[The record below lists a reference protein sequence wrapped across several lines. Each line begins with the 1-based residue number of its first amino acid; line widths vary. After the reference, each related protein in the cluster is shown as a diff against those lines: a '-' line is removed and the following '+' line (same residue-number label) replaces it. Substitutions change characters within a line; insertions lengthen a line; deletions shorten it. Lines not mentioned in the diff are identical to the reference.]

1 MKNKNNTVKVS
12 KIILIGI
19 VFLFALI
26 IVKMLYISV
35 TNKAELNGMNLKT
48 FASNRDTLKQTLYAN
63 RGTIYDVNG
72 EILAQNVNSYTV
84 IAYLNSN
91 RTTND
96 KNPQHVVDKEY
107 TATELEKVFIANK
120 ITNMSKDYILNLL
133 NTKIKNCDTNDACTE
148 KAPYQVELGPGGR
161 GITEL
166 IKEDIEELDLPGIDF
181 IQSTKRYYKMG
192 NFASY
197 IVGYSKKNN
206 AGELVGEMGIEA
218 YYDKE
223 LKGKNGYSEYQVD
236 AYGYQIP
243 NTPSIT
249 DEPLNGSD
257 IYLTLDN
264 TIQLKLE
271 SIVKE
276 LTDMYSMS
284 WITFSVA
291 DAKTGA
297 ILGTASSP
305 NFNPNTLEIE
315 SYLTPLTQ
323 YAYEP
328 GSTMKIFSFMAA
340 MENNVYQ
347 GDEQYQSGTIKVGDI
362 TIKDFNGVGWG
373 TITYDEGFAYSS
385 NVAATKLAQKMGKAK
400 LKNYYDTAGFGTK
413 TGIELPNES
422 SGKIAFNYEVELSN
436 ASFGQGILTTPVQT
450 IQALTAI
457 SNDGMMLKPYIVSKI
472 VNPDTN
478 EITYQ
483 GEKTEVRTIASHE
496 TIEKMKSLMYDVV
509 YSGKTDA
516 KFFKPEK
523 VSLIGKTGTAQI
535 ASKNGG
541 YLSGTYDYIRS
552 FVGLFPAE
560 EPEYIV
566 HISVKQLVGSFKVVA
581 NKVADLVDDIASY
594 KNITDKKDEEHLTV
608 ISMPNV
614 INKSTEMALT
624 TLESLNLKTIVLG
637 EGTTIINQ
645 YPYKDE
651 KVNKDGLILLLT
663 NKDTYRMPNIL
674 NWSYADVKNLCNFIN
689 LNCQYEGYGYVT
701 DYSIKSNEII
711 NQKDVLN
718 IKFENIYDKYINPS
732 NDEPE
737 PKEN

>member
-1 MKNKNNTVKVS
+1 MKNRNNTVKIN

-19 VFLFALI
+19 VFLFAMI
-26 IVKMLYISV
+26 ITKMLYISI
-35 TNKAELNGMNLKT
+35 TNKAALNGMNLKT
-48 FASNRDTLKQTLYAN
+48 FASNRDTLKQTLFAN

-72 EILAQNVNSYTV
+72 DVLAQNVNSYTV
-84 IAYLNSN
+84 IAYLAST
-91 RTTND
+91 RTTNE

-107 TATELEKVFIANK
+107 TAVELEKVFINHK
-120 ITNMSKDYILNLL
+120 INNMSKDYILSLL
-133 NTKIKNCDTNDACTE
+133 NSKIKSCDSNDNCTE
-148 KAPYQVELGPGGR
+148 KPPYQVELGPGGR

-166 IKEDIEELDLPGIDF
+166 IKEDIEALDLPGIDF

-197 IVGYSKKNN
+197 VIGYSKKNDD
-206 AGELVGEMGIEA
+206 GELVGEMGIED

-243 NTPSIT
+243 NTPSNT
-249 DEPLNGSD
+249 DNPENGSD

-271 SIVKE
+271 SIIKE
-276 LTDMYSMS
+276 LNDMYTMS

-297 ILGTASSP
+297 ILATASSP
-305 NFNPNTLEIE
+305 NFNPNTLEID

-340 MENNVYQ
+340 MENEVYK
-347 GDEQYQSGTIKVGDI
+347 GDELYPSGTIKVGDI

-400 LKNYYDTAGFGTK
+400 LKNYYDLAGFGVK

-422 SGKIAFNYEVELSN
+422 AGKISFNYEVEVSN
-436 ASFGQGILTTPVQT
+436 ASFGQGILTTPIQT

-457 SNDGMMLKPYIVSKI
+457 SNNGVILKPYIVSKI
-472 VNPDTN
+472 VNPDTK
-478 EITYQ
+478 EITY
-483 GEKTEVRTIASHE
+483 EAKKEEIKTIASQE
-496 TIEKMKSLMYDVV
+496 TVEKIKTLMYDVV

-516 KFFKPEK
+516 KYFKPNN

-541 YLSGTYDYIRS
+541 YLNGPYDYIRS

-560 EPEYIV
+560 DPQYIV
-566 HISVKQLVGSFKVVA
+566 HISVKQLVGSFKTVA

-594 KNITDKKDEEHLTV
+594 KNITNIETEQEKV

-614 INKSTEMALT
+614 INKSQEEGVT
-624 TLESLNLKTIVLG
+624 TLETLNLKTVVLG
-637 EGTTIINQ
+637 EGTKIINQ
-645 YPYKDE
+645 YPHKNE
-651 KVNKDGLILLLT
+651 KVNKNGIVLLLT
-663 NKDTYRMPNIL
+663 NNDTYRMPNIY
-674 NWSYADVKNLCNFIN
+674 NWSSAEVKYLCNFIN
-689 LNCQYEGYGYVT
+689 LKCQYDGYGYVT
-701 DYSIKSNEII
+701 DYSIKTGEII
-711 NQKDVLN
+711 TKKDNLT
-718 IKFENIYDKYINPS
+718 ITFENIYDKYINPPE
-732 NDEPE
+732 EPE
-737 PKEN
+737 TEEN